1 MQQGFEDAQGTLI
14 LTVHAT
20 INGHIELTSRSQ
32 ICNSP
37 ILILNFILGGVNP
50 SGSPA
55 RNMQN
60 VLEPYIAGENLQY
73 HEVVFDIGTL
83 EKAERHTKSMKA
95 LANKVKDILFK
106 CVEIFVHTHSE
117 TIRGDLWGGFEDAAL
132 VGKKRKKVLNFDD
145 PVTYMVDDVHCIFFL
160 DCRV

>member
-1 MQQGFEDAQGTLI
+1 
-14 LTVHAT
+14 
-20 INGHIELTSRSQ
+20 
-32 ICNSP
+32 
-37 ILILNFILGGVNP
+37 
-50 SGSPA
+50 
-55 RNMQN
+55 MQN